1 MYLKKLRRIAVAIL
15 CLVNLNIF
23 AAQYI
28 SEAAASELSKTRP
41 ADMGSEYANS
51 LKHVMQQSPMKDSN
65 AEDKSI
71 SNPGLK
77 KKADQQSSTGWN
89 AKFQP
94 YVDAHRKFWAS

>member
-1 MYLKKLRRIAVAIL
+1 MYLKKLWRIAVAIS

-28 SEAAASELSKTRP
+28 SEAAASELSKTRS
-41 ADMGSEYANS
+41 ADLGGEYANS
-51 LKHVMQQSPMKDSN
+51 LKHVMQQSPMKDN
-65 AEDKSI
+65 NPEDKKTSI
-71 SNPGLK
+71 PDLK
-77 KKADQQSSTGWN
+77 QKADQQSSTGWN